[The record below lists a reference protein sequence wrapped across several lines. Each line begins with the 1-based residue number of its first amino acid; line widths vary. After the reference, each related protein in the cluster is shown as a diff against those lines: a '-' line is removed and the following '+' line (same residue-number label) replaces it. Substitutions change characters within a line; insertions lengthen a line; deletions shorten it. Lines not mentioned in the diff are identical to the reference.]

1 MIEAYLASI
10 VEEERRLNAA
20 DAVGVPV
27 DRVTVGDLLDLD
39 QTKVAGAAVP
49 ANSSAELLSPREG
62 GAATKAPEDDARF
75 FLASDVRSEVLAIYN
90 RAAANLRATKQAA
103 NTYAGT
109 GFKHKEGGREGPGGG
124 PHARPLIVLDR
135 DHATL
140 ACVDRSRLEVLAWA
154 HPADALAGLL
164 QGLRLDKFG
173 TEPTRHVHETAGP
186 AAHMGVSSPCRV
198 RIRDTRRERAARQR
212 GRPAPAASAFP

>member
-124 PHARPLIVLDR
+124 ARTPIDR
-135 DHATL
+135 T
-140 ACVDRSRLEVLAWA
+140 RPR
-154 HPADALAGLL
+154 P
-164 QGLRLDKFG
+164 
-173 TEPTRHVHETAGP
+173 RHVGVRRSLASGSAGMGAP
-186 AAHMGVSSPCRV
+186 GGRAGGSAAGTSPRQV
-198 RIRDTRRERAARQR
+198 WYGTNAAR
-212 GRPAPAASAFP
+212 A